1 MFVLLPALSLLLFV
15 VALIDIITRDQSQ
28 VRHLPKTMWVIIVIL
43 IPLIGS
49 ILWFA
54 IGRDWGTATGGVAL
68 PVRRAT
74 PAAMP
79 EPLSFG
85 QFSGQG
91 ALSTEEQLAE
101 LDREI
106 EFYEKR
112 AQVERLQRELEE
124 KRKAAGE

>member
-1 MFVLLPALSLLLFV
+1 MFVLLPALTLLLFV

-28 VRHLPKTMWVIIVIL
+28 VRHLPKMMWIIIVIL

-54 IGRDWGTATGGVAL
+54 VGREWGATSGAGVAL
-68 PVRRAT
+68 PVRRARQAPM
-74 PAAMP
+74 PAP
-79 EPLSFG
+79 QLYS
-85 QFSGQG
+85 QG

-112 AQVERLQRELEE
+112 AQVERLQRELDE